1 MAVVRVP
8 VGAVVAAGPVVQRDA
23 ERGGERGVAR
33 AEGIVGAAVQPQARA
48 AGWPAAAG
56 PGDPDEVVAGEALSV
71 VERARSRLAAGQPHR
86 GRVPADG
93 AEPPGRVARDVE
105 GAEAAHRDAAD

>member
-33 AEGIVGAAVQPQARA
+33 AVGIVGAAVQPQARA
-48 AGWPAAAG
+48 AVWPAAAG
-56 PGDPDEVVAGEALSV
+56 PGDPDEVVAGEVLGV
-71 VERARSRLAAGQPHR
+71 VERAGAVSPPASHTAAECPPTAQNRP
-86 GRVPADG
+86 G
-93 AEPPGRVARDVE
+93 AWRAT
-105 GAEAAHRDAAD
+105 